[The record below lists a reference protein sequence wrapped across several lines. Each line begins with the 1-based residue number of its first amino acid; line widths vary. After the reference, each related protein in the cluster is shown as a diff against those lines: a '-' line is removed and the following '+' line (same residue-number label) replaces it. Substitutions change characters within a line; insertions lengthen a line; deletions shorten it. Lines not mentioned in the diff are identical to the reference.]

1 MLRRRSLALLGAAAL
16 GAPLAAPRPARAAW
30 PDRPIQVICPGPA
43 GGGMDA
49 YARAIIPF
57 VAPRLG
63 NANMVVV
70 NRPNASGQLAF
81 ETVATA
87 EPDGYIIGVAQT
99 PNLITLPIERQVRYR
114 VQDLTYIANVVEDP
128 GGLFVRADSPYRS
141 LKDLVAAAKQKPDQ
155 LAIGSAGIG
164 TDDHLLILALQET
177 TGTRF
182 SHVPY
187 SGTPPIIQG
196 VLAGD
201 IAAGSFNVSEG
212 IGLLRQGSLRLL
224 GQANEQRWSE
234 AADIPTFREQGIDMV
249 AGSVRGVIA
258 PPGMSA
264 ELRDR
269 FRKAFAEAL
278 ADPAWVKEAARL
290 SLPLRV
296 MSGEEQQKVFLADDV
311 KLRALWQR
319 HPWRE

>member
-1 MLRRRSLALLGAAAL
+1 MPLRRRHLLLTMAGGFAAL
-16 GAPLAAPRPARAAW
+16 RLAHAAW
-30 PDRPIQVICPGPA
+30 PERPIQVICPGPA

-57 VAPRLG
+57 VAPRLN
-63 NANMVVV
+63 NANMVVI

-81 ETVATA
+81 ESVAMA
-87 EPDGYIIGVAQT
+87 EPDGYTIGVAQT

-114 VQDLTYIANVVEDP
+114 VQDLTYLANVVEDP
-128 GGLFVRADSPYRS
+128 GGIFVRADSPLRS
-141 LKDLVAAAKQKPDQ
+141 LKDLLEAARARPESV
-155 LAIGSAGIG
+155 AIGSAGIG
-164 TDDHLLILALQET
+164 TDDHLLILALQEA

-182 SHVPY
+182 AHVPY

-196 VLAGD
+196 VLAKD
-201 IAAGSFNVSEG
+201 IAAGSLNVSEG
-212 IGLLRQGSLRLL
+212 IALVRQGALRLL
-224 GQANEQRWSE
+224 GQGGPARWQE
-234 AADIPTFREQGIDMV
+234 AADVPTFREQGIDMV
-249 AGSVRGVIA
+249 AGSVRGVIG

-269 FRKAFAEAL
+269 FRTAFAEAL
-278 ADPAWVKEAARL
+278 ADPAWVREAARL

-296 MSGEEQQKVFLADDV
+296 MSGEEQQRLFLADDV

-319 HPWRE
+319 QPWRE

>member
-1 MLRRRSLALLGAAAL
+1 MFRRRSLATLGAAAL
-16 GAPLAAPRPARAAW
+16 GASLAAPRAARAAW
-30 PDRPIQVICPGPA
+30 PERPIQIICPGPA
-43 GGGMDA
+43 GGGMDT

-63 NANMVVV
+63 NASMVVI

-81 ETVATA
+81 ESVALA
-87 EPDGYIIGVAQT
+87 EPDGYTIGVAQT

-114 VQDLTYIANVVEDP
+114 VQDLTYLANVVEDP
-128 GGLFVRADSPYRS
+128 GGLFVRANSPYRA
-141 LKDLVAAAKQKPDQ
+141 LPELVADAKAKPGR

-164 TDDHLLILALQET
+164 TDDHLLILALQEA
-177 TGTRF
+177 TGTSY

-187 SGTPPIIQG
+187 SGTPPIIQA

-224 GQANEQRWSE
+224 GQANEQRWAE
-234 AADIPTFREQGIDMV
+234 ADAVPTFREQGIDMV
-249 AGSVRGVIA
+249 AGSVRGVIG
-258 PPGMSA
+258 PPNMPA
-264 ELRDR
+264 ALRDR
-269 FRKAFAEAL
+269 FRTAFAEAL

-296 MSGEEQQKVFLADDV
+296 MSGEAQQALFLADDV

-319 HPWRE
+319 QPWRE